1 MGARLLTFAAAMVVD
16 FLNEE
21 GEESQ
26 EAAHAQDGK
35 MAQQVL
41 HPANNCLGKSVV
53 YHSNPLKTSIQ
64 ITKFHMKYFIHC

>member
-1 MGARLLTFAAAMVVD
+1 MGARLLTFAAATVVD

-41 HPANNCLGKSVV
+41 HPANNWLKSLLNACCVPFE
-53 YHSNPLKTSIQ
+53 SS
-64 ITKFHMKYFIHC
+64 